1 MKAARKVGDAK
12 KHECAFHHRSQKACF
27 DPLHS
32 KTRVLGLI
40 RSNPFVVLCV
50 FSHPQHR
57 LRTMVP
63 CIPLCPRIYSIIPYE
78 LFPKARREGVRERPS
93 TERIN

>member
-12 KHECAFHHRSQKACF
+12 KHECTFHHLSQKTSS

-40 RSNPFVVLCV
+40 RSNPLVVFCV
-50 FSHPQHR
+50 YSHPQHR
-57 LRTMVP
+57 LRTPVP
-63 CIPLCPRIYSIIPYE
+63 CLPLYPKVYSKIPYE
-78 LFPKARREGVRERPS
+78 SFSKPRRKGVNERPS
-93 TERIN
+93 TERVR